1 MIYKL
6 KVKSFCASAALLT
19 AFALSPVSA
28 MAADVPAAAAQQ
40 QSTALAATTTGSMLP
55 SDVLTNDDGTELKKI
70 YDVAKTV
77 SPAQIPTEDFDRGG
91 LHYIFSELLK
101 IDMPETDHKTHSEQV
116 SVSSSSNSASDVLS
130 LLPKSKAIVTTDG
143 YTGTAYLDTSSI
155 SSTAGTTSVTS
166 DLSAT
171 REYPN
176 LTDMDM
182 SSIPKSITENGN
194 TLQLADVEWKESMDE
209 TDNFGTVST
218 TYTAVV
224 KYTGS
229 VTSTKTTG
237 YTITA
242 TYSGDLTRRN
252 DNKVRYIALYTGSP
266 IVQQIEIVQ
275 QPAASEPETAV
286 PDAAVTEPAYSKP
299 ANRLSVSWVLCGVFG
314 ILMLIFALRP
324 PMCRRMMRQMQ
335 FAAQQACGR
344 ARDGITQIK
353 TETERRKHEKA
364 EKQAKDD
371 EEERKRQQIFGPL
384 DKLKAAIRS
393 RRKRKSLPIA
403 ALTAPVD
410 EEQDGNVEN
419 ATEPECSDEPAPDA
433 APECE
438 PGADV
443 EPEDAPA
450 IEPDEIEDG
459 EYAGMDKSFRIEP
472 SDAYRPRRDDGA
484 DDDGEYP
491 GIRF

>member
-1 MIYKL
+1 M

-40 QSTALAATTTGSMLP
+40 QNTATAAATTGSVLP

-91 LHYIFSELLK
+91 LHYTFSELLK

-176 LTDMDM
+176 LPDMDM
-182 SSIPKSITENGN
+182 SSIPKSITQNGS
-194 TLQLADVEWKESMDE
+194 TLQFADVEWQESKDE
-209 TDNFGTVST
+209 TDNFGTIST

-224 KYTGS
+224 KYIGS
-229 VTSTKTTG
+229 VTSTKVTG

-242 TYSGDLTRRN
+242 TYSGDITRRN

-266 IVQQIEIVQ
+266 IAQQVEIVQ
-275 QPAASEPETAV
+275 QPAASEPGTAV
-286 PDAAVTEPAYSKP
+286 PDAAVTEPADSQP
-299 ANRLSVSWVLCGVFG
+299 ARRLSVSWALCGVFG
-314 ILMLIFALRP
+314 ILMLVFALRP
-324 PMCRRMMRQMQ
+324 PMCRRMMQQMQ
-335 FAAQQACGR
+335 FTAQK

-353 TETERRKHEKA
+353 TETERIKREKK

-384 DKLKAAIRS
+384 DKLKSAIRS
-393 RRKRKSLPIA
+393 RRKRKSFPIA
-403 ALTAPVD
+403 ALAAPAD
-410 EEQDGNVEN
+410 EEQDGTVEI
-419 ATEPECSDEPAPDA
+419 AAEPVRGNEPTSDEP
-433 APECE
+433 ERKT
-438 PGADV
+438 GADA
-443 EPEDAPA
+443 EPEYAAVP
-450 IEPDEIEDG
+450 EPDETAEG
-459 EYAGMDKSFRIEP
+459 EYAGMDKSFRMEP
-472 SDAYRPRRDDGA
+472 SDSFRPRRNDGA

-491 GIRF
+491 GISF

>member
-1 MIYKL
+1 
-6 KVKSFCASAALLT
+6 
-19 AFALSPVSA
+19 

-91 LHYIFSELLK
+91 LHYTFSELLK